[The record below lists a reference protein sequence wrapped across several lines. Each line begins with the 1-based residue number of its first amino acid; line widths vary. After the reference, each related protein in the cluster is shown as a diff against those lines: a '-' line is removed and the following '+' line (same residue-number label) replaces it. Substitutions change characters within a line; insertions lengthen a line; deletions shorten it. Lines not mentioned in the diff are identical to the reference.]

1 MARVYDTCLVLCSFV
16 MCVLMRMRRDAT
28 GDERGIGV
36 GGGWED
42 GRMCRYQWLNG
53 EGQVCEQ

>member
-42 GRMCRYQWLNG
+42 
-53 EGQVCEQ
+53 V